1 MKKYIITVL
10 FFGCIIGQFRTGT
23 ISAGSLFHY
32 SNYSQND
39 GNSNG
44 DYYALG
50 TTSMRLST
58 FSAKPT
64 INYFILPFVSIDAI
78 IDYTSRIDTDTK
90 DTYTMQ
96 GIGMGVSYY
105 FNQFIYI
112 GAGLFKASSKSE
124 SPNYDSSTIESY
136 TSISGGYLLPLNAYV
151 SIDFNCNYLIGQ
163 TIEQDYNDNWGNYN
177 YSDSSSRGL
186 DDTIFNFNVGIKA
199 FF

>member
-1 MKKYIITVL
+1 
-10 FFGCIIGQFRTGT
+10 
-23 ISAGSLFHY
+23 SS
-32 SNYSQND
+32 YSQND
-39 GNSNG
+39 ENSNG
-44 DYYALG
+44 DHYAFG
-50 TTSMRLST
+50 TTSMRASI

-78 IDYTSRIDTDTK
+78 IEYTSMIDTDDQ

-96 GIGMGVSYY
+96 GIGMGASYY

-112 GAGLFKASSKSE
+112 GAGLFKASSKDEYS
-124 SPNYDSSTIESY
+124 NYDSSTIRSY

-163 TIEQDYNDNWGNYN
+163 TIESEYNYHDNWDDND
-177 YSDSSSRGL
+177 SDSYSRGL